1 MVEID
6 TDGVYF
12 QPPPE
17 VQTEADEIAFVERV
31 GAVLPEGI
39 RLAYDGRYR
48 AMLSLK
54 TKNYVLQGYDGK
66 LTFKG
71 ASLRSRADEKFGR
84 EFLNSAIQW
93 LLNGEPERVVAE
105 YRRLARAIL
114 NGEVDI
120 EQLCRRERV
129 TQKSKQDTHPL
140 YPLARRFQIG
150 DYIMV
155 YRKRDGSLG
164 LLEEYAGD
172 EDREHYVEKL
182 YKFAARLE
190 PLFPTSTRGSPSRR
204 QSFRRSGS
212 WGCLTEGAVRVIL
225 PPPVARNRARSNQF
239 SRTQGRG
246 ACANRRRWEG
256 NSTFAAE
263 PCTGFQSHSCN
274 SFFNFCTN

>member
-1 MVEID
+1 
-6 TDGVYF
+6 
-12 QPPPE
+12 
-17 VQTEADEIAFVERV
+17 
-31 GAVLPEGI
+31 
-39 RLAYDGRYR
+39 
-48 AMLSLK
+48 
-54 TKNYVLQGYDGK
+54 
-66 LTFKG
+66 
-71 ASLRSRADEKFGR
+71 LRSRADEKFGR
-84 EFLNSAIQW
+84 EFLNSATQW

-150 DYIMV
+150 DYITV

-190 PLFPTSTRGSPSRR
+190 PLFPDFDAQFAKPQAIIQAER
-204 QSFRRSGS
+204 QPGLFD
-212 WGCLTEGAVRVIL
+212 
-225 PPPVARNRARSNQF
+225 
-239 SRTQGRG
+239 
-246 ACANRRRWEG
+246 
-256 NSTFAAE
+256 
-263 PCTGFQSHSCN
+263 
-274 SFFNFCTN
+274 